1 LVAVVW
7 GPNREYPALPGA
19 RKLLRKSLFSCGTGR
34 TSLAIS
40 QIGVKAVYSEL
51 DGGVMQISPALVN
64 IHGLY

>member
-1 LVAVVW
+1 LLAAGW
-7 GPNREYPALPGA
+7 ENPACCPALPGA